1 MTLAEYLTEQTATAL
16 AAKVGCEV
24 STITRIAKGDRSPS
38 IDLAVRIE
46 RATDGAVTVADLAAA
61 AVAVSPPAEEAGV

>member
-46 RATDGAVTVADLAAA
+46 RATDGAVTVADLAA
-61 AVAVSPPAEEAGV
+61 VAVSPPTEEAGI

>member
-1 MTLAEYLTEQTATAL
+1 MTLAEYLIAQTTATAL

-46 RATDGAVTVADLAAA
+46 RATDGAVTVADLASA
-61 AVAVSPPAEEAGV
+61 AVAGSPPEQAEF

>member
-1 MTLAEYLTEQTATAL
+1 MTLAEYLTTQNTATAL

-46 RATDGAVTVADLAAA
+46 RATDGVVTVADLALA
-61 AVAVSPPAEEAGV
+61 AVAGSPPEEAEF

>member
-16 AAKVGCEV
+16 AAKIGCEV

-38 IDLAVRIE
+38 IELAARIE
-46 RATDGAVTVADLAAA
+46 RATDGAVTVADLALA
-61 AVAVSPPAEEAGV
+61 AVAGSPPEEAEF

>member
-1 MTLAEYLTEQTATAL
+1 MTLAEYLTEHKTATAL

-38 IDLAVRIE
+38 LDLAVRIE
-46 RATDGAVTVADLAAA
+46 RATGGAVTVADLA

>member
-1 MTLAEYLTEQTATAL
+1 MTLAEYLDQHTATAL
-16 AAKVGCEV
+16 AATVGCEV

-46 RATDGAVTVADLAAA
+46 RATDGAVTVADLASA
-61 AVAVSPPAEEAGV
+61 AVSGSPPAEEAGL

>member
-1 MTLAEYLTEQTATAL
+1 MTLAEYLTGQTATAL

-24 STITRIAKGDRSPS
+24 STITRIANGDRSPS
-38 IDLAVRIE
+38 IVLAVRIE

-61 AVAVSPPAEEAGV
+61 AVSPPEDEAAL